1 MIDAR
6 PRKRISE
13 KDAKRIVLLHQRGFV
28 EAMEKFCLEEERN
41 LAKYCDCEQTVHYFP
56 GRDRG
61 LLDELEIICFNV
73 IDMVAALKRDLKVTK
88 RNTNLVYRIKHILRI
103 QQK

>member
-1 MIDAR
+1 MIDMK

-13 KDAKRIVLLHQRGFV
+13 KDAKILVFLHQQGIV
-28 EAMEKFCLEEERN
+28 EAMGKFCLEKERN
-41 LAKYCDCEQTVHYFP
+41 LSKYSAYEDAVHYFP
-56 GRDRG
+56 GRDRET
-61 LLDELEIICFNV
+61 LDELEIICSHIV
-73 IDMVAALKRDLKVTK
+73 DMVATLKQYLKITK